1 MKKIFFLAFCYV
13 LLIAREN
20 PFESL
25 ASPNT
30 DTRINNKQ
38 DDKIFE
44 SFDFK
49 LPSTAR
55 VLKEIKIIYQN
66 IDGSIEEKVLNID
79 KNIDWHYPISLSQK
93 DAIVSKDSDYIN
105 ANQIIFFTKENQLF
119 ITTNRKMQRDF
130 ILPEPFRIIIDFEKK
145 DGDNDDAI
153 SINQK
158 YFSSINLI
166 KYKDFYRAII
176 TLDGHYQYKISKSD
190 DGYQVILQ

>member
-1 MKKIFFLAFCYV
+1 MKKIFFFLFCC
-13 LLIAREN
+13 LLLGAREN

-25 ASPNT
+25 SSPNT
-30 DTRINNKQ
+30 DTQLNNKR

-44 SFDFK
+44 NFDFK

-55 VLKEIKIIYQN
+55 ILKEIKIVYQN
-66 IDGSIEEKVLNID
+66 IDGSLEEKTLNID

-93 DAIVSKDSDYIN
+93 DAIISKDSDYIS
-105 ANQIIFFTKENQLF
+105 ANQIIFFTKENNLF
-119 ITTNRKMQRDF
+119 ITTNRKLQRNF
-130 ILPEPFRIIIDFEKK
+130 ILPEPFRIVIDFEKK
-145 DGDNDDAI
+145 DGDNDDSI

-176 TLDGHYQYKISKSD
+176 TLDGHYQYKISTSD
-190 DGYQVILQ
+190 DGYQITLQ